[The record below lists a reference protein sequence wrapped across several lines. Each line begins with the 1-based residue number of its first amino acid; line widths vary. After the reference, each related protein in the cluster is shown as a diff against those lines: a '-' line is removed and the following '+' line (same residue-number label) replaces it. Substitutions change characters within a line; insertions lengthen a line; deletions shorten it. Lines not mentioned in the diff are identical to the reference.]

1 MNARQIL
8 ANLVGILAVVLFLFC
23 YEASAHPP
31 IPAYDAPNLD
41 ALAFAI
47 YQQAL
52 SEHYRLEP
60 GEEDQLARE
69 FHAAGLLSNVSP
81 TFLAAVTWTESR
93 WKGKTL
99 GDGGASVGAWQ
110 MVASSV
116 RVLFPSVS
124 RKQARELLLW
134 PLTRT
139 VIAGLYWARLIK
151 RYGRRRA
158 AVVYNCGPVRC
169 RRATTTKAVRGYFR
183 HWRQL
188 KRRLERAQ

>member
-1 MNARQIL
+1 MI
-8 ANLVGILAVVLFLFC
+8 AVVAALIL
-23 YEASAHPP
+23 SHPP
-31 IPAYDAPNLD
+31 IPAYGSPNLD
-41 ALAFAI
+41 ALADAI

-60 GEEDQLARE
+60 GEEDALARE
-69 FHAAGLLSNVSP
+69 FNAAGLLANVSP
-81 TFLAAVTWTESR
+81 TFLAGVTWTESR

-124 RKQARELLLW
+124 RAQARELLLY

-169 RRATTTKAVRGYFR
+169 RRATTTRAVRGYFR
-183 HWRQL
+183 HY
-188 KRRLERAQ
+188 KRIEKRVEEAR